1 MISQSL
7 QQHTQSLHRSKPDCF
22 WCWERKWTQAP
33 FLTQKLPPMNNCS
46 QRKKS
51 FSQWSLTGCKTHT
64 RRQVSPIAN
73 NKWPTQNEPSGGF
86 FGGWFIFFA
95 CLSGFFCPPFC
106 LRMLCQSFILN
117 ITDLLLT
124 YYDSWFCFSGF
135 AVCVNVCLS
144 VSVYV
149 SYNSSFAFFSVYLFH
164 SIKACLLLIYFTY

>member
-73 NKWPTQNEPSGGF
+73 NKGPTQNEPSGDI

-95 CLSGFFCPPFC
+95 CLSGFFAPLLSQNALSELYFKYYRSFAYLLWFLILFQWVCCVCECVFISVSICFLQFFFCIFFC
-106 LRMLCQSFILN
+106 LFVSF
-117 ITDLLLT
+117 
-124 YYDSWFCFSGF
+124 Y
-135 AVCVNVCLS
+135 
-144 VSVYV
+144 
-149 SYNSSFAFFSVYLFH
+149 
-164 SIKACLLLIYFTY
+164 